1 MDNKDEL
8 KNNIKNRTCY
18 YFDDIIR
25 IRDINPNNILL
36 NEKLQRKILIYDV
49 SYKTFM
55 GEKPCVF
62 SLIKQIDLLKCL
74 MELDIQYYL
83 IMGDMTKFVISY
95 QIFYT

>member
-25 IRDINPNNILL
+25 IRDINPNSILL
-36 NEKLQRKILIYDV
+36 NEKLQRKILIDDV

-62 SLIKQIDLLKCL
+62 SLVKQIDLLKCL
-74 MELDIQYYL
+74 MELDI
-83 IMGDMTKFVISY
+83 
-95 QIFYT
+95 

>member
-25 IRDINPNNILL
+25 IRDINPNSILL

-74 MELDIQYYL
+74 MELDI
-83 IMGDMTKFVISY
+83 
-95 QIFYT
+95 

>member
-1 MDNKDEL
+1 MENKDEL

-25 IRDINPNNILL
+25 IRDINPNSILL

-74 MELDIQYYL
+74 MELDI
-83 IMGDMTKFVISY
+83 
-95 QIFYT
+95 

>member
-1 MDNKDEL
+1 MENKDEL

-25 IRDINPNNILL
+25 IRDINPNSILL

-49 SYKTFM
+49 WYKTFM

-74 MELDIQYYL
+74 MELDI
-83 IMGDMTKFVISY
+83 
-95 QIFYT
+95 

>member
-74 MELDIQYYL
+74 MELDI
-83 IMGDMTKFVISY
+83 
-95 QIFYT
+95 